1 MSTRAYETQKKP
13 STKKRMILMII
24 GVLVLIAIIA
34 LIKVLMVRQMM
45 AAFSKPQPPAVV
57 STAIA
62 GYQPWQPALS
72 AVGTLRAVRGAD
84 LALDVSGLVTAVNL
98 KSGDDVKQGQVL
110 LQLRDSED
118 VAQLH
123 QLQAAAALAKV
134 TFERASQQLA
144 VQAISK
150 AGYDDAA
157 ADYKAKQ
164 AAVAQQEV
172 NVDKKQLRAPFSGRA
187 GIVTLNPGAFLN
199 SGTTIV
205 TLQQVDS
212 LYVDFYVPQREL
224 ARVHAGQKV
233 VLKLDAFG
241 KREFDGQINAINP
254 KVDNDTR
261 NVLVEATVPNQD
273 GTLTPGMFANV
284 SVDVGGQ
291 ARYLTLPQTAI
302 VYNPYGE
309 TVYVAMSEREF
320 EKAQSE
326 EAAKNG
332 DSTDAGASGND
343 GKKQDKAN
351 APAPDAL
358 VVRQT
363 FVTTGATRGDQVAV
377 LTGIR
382 EGAQVVTSGQ
392 LKLKNGA
399 PIKVDNQFRPSDNPN
414 PNPQED

>member
-1 MSTRAYETQKKP
+1 MATRAEYVKQPSTR
-13 STKKRMILMII
+13 KRMILMII

-34 LIKVLMVRQMM
+34 GIKVLMVRQMM
-45 AAFSKPQPPAVV
+45 AAFSKPPPPAVV
-57 STAIA
+57 TTATA
-62 GYQPWQPALS
+62 QYQPWQPALS
-72 AVGTLRAVRGAD
+72 AVGTLRAVQGAD

-98 KSGDDVKQGQVL
+98 KSGDDVKKGQVL

-118 VAQLH
+118 VAQLQ
-123 QLQAAAALAKV
+123 QLQAASALAKV
-134 TFERASQQLA
+134 TFERAKQQLA

-150 AGYDDAA
+150 ADYDNAA

-187 GIVTLNPGAFLN
+187 GIITVNPGAYLN
-199 SGTTIV
+199 AGTTIV
-205 TLQQVDS
+205 TVQQMDP

-224 ARVHAGQKV
+224 SRLHSNQKV
-233 VLKLDAFG
+233 ALNLDAFG
-241 KREFDGQINAINP
+241 KREFDGEVSAINP

-309 TVYVAMSEREF
+309 TVYVVMTEREF
-320 EKAQSE
+320 EKVQAE
-326 EAAKNG
+326 DAAKNG
-332 DSTDAGASGND
+332 NSTDAGAPKDD
-343 GKKQDKAN
+343 GKSQDKSKT
-351 APAPDAL
+351 PPPDTL

-363 FVTTGATRGDQVAV
+363 FVTTGQTRGDQVAI
-377 LTGIR
+377 LSGIG
-382 EGAQVVTSGQ
+382 EGTRVVTSGQ

-399 PIKVDNQFRPSDNPN
+399 PIKVDNSHRPSNNPN
-414 PNPQED
+414 PTPQEG

>member
-1 MSTRAYETQKKP
+1 MATRAEYLKQP

-24 GVLVLIAIIA
+24 GVVVLIAIIA
-34 LIKVLMVRQMM
+34 GIKVLLVMRMI
-45 AAFSKPQPPAVV
+45 ASFPKPPPAVV
-57 STAIA
+57 TTATA
-62 GYQPWQPALS
+62 QYQPWQPALS

-134 TFERASQQLA
+134 TFERAKQQLA

-150 AGYDDAA
+150 ADYDNAA

-172 NVDKKQLRAPFSGRA
+172 NVDKKQLRAPFAGRA
-187 GIVTLNPGAFLN
+187 GIITVNPGAYLN
-199 SGTTIV
+199 AGTTIV
-205 TLQQVDS
+205 TVQQMDP

-224 ARVHAGQKV
+224 SRLHPSQKV
-233 VLKLDAFG
+233 ALSLDAFG
-241 KREFDGQINAINP
+241 KRQFDGEVTAINP

-261 NVLVEATVPNQD
+261 NVLVEATVPNKD
-273 GTLTPGMFANV
+273 GALTPGMFANV

-291 ARYLTLPQTAI
+291 TRYLTLPQTAI

-309 TVYVAMSEREF
+309 TVYVVMTEREF
-320 EKAQSE
+320 EKVQAE

-332 DSTDAGASGND
+332 NSTDAGASKDD
-343 GKKQDKAN
+343 GKKQDKN
-351 APAPDAL
+351 TPPPDTL

-363 FVTTGATRGDQVAV
+363 FVTTGQTRGDQVAI
-377 LTGIR
+377 LSGIQ
-382 EGAQVVTSGQ
+382 EGTQVVTSGQ

-399 PIKVDNQFRPSDNPN
+399 PIKVDNKFKPSDNPN
-414 PNPQED
+414 PTPQED